1 MSKTAW
7 TIMAIVLAGI
17 APAWAVGEAG
27 TIEACRK
34 SGVASISDGRVIDL
48 PAGSIFADVSDERD
62 RNPNGDTYRPVR
74 LRLLQPLE
82 IGASARCG
90 SGRAEIYTNP
100 KAFNVG
106 PGEHRAYGPSGQ
118 FSGTMPEVVVHV
130 VGNFR

>member
-1 MSKTAW
+1 MSRTAL
-7 TIMAIVLAGI
+7 TVTALLLAWI
-17 APAWAVGEAG
+17 APAGAEGEAG

-34 SGVASISDGRVIDL
+34 PGVVTITDGKPIEL
-48 PAGSIFADVSDERD
+48 PAGSIFADVSDDRD

-90 SGRAEIYTNP
+90 LGRAEIYTNP
-100 KAFNVG
+100 KAFTVA
-106 PGEHRAYGPSGQ
+106 PGEHRAYGPSGH
-118 FSGTMPEVVVHV
+118 FAGSMPEVVVHV